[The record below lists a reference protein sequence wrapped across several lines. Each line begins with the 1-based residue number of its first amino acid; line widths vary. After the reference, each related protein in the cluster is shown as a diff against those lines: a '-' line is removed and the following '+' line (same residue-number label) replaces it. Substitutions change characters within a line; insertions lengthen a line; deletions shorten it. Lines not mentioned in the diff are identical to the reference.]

1 MDTRNTRL
9 QVENLEHLARPV
21 NTQTLRIG
29 QFSDSFPP
37 IVNGVS
43 AFVSE
48 HHQELLAQYHESYV
62 FTFGHM
68 DNNFP
73 GVYRT
78 PGVPMGNSPF
88 RVNFSLDRRAYKVAN
103 SLQIFHVHEPFVI
116 ANIAI
121 QIARRNRRPLIFTN
135 HTRHDA
141 YIFNYPRVIQPSLQT
156 HVATTM
162 ERVIRASWLSTAPS
176 EDSARWMR
184 SLVPDLGDRVRV
196 MRNGIHLYKFQH
208 VDAPMTRDA
217 FNIPVGR
224 TIFIYI
230 GRITP
235 EKNLNTFAEAFVQA
249 VRRGADAHW
258 VIVGDGKSRAALE
271 AELAPVQDR
280 VHFMG
285 TLPRDAIPAY
295 LAMAD
300 VFATPSLS
308 EVNPV
313 SVIEAMACGKPYIGL
328 KANWWQ
334 EFLDERPAGL
344 LTEHTTAA
352 LASAI
357 KRLCSDRPLR
367 LEMSEHARRISSQ
380 FDIRTVTTQWIDIY
394 RALLERTQTKS

>member
-1 MDTRNTRL
+1 M
-9 QVENLEHLARPV
+9 QVEHPERSTRAV
-21 NTQTLRIG
+21 NIQTLRIG

-48 HHQELLAQYHESYV
+48 HHQELLAQYQESYV
-62 FTFGHM
+62 FTFGHL
-68 DNNFP
+68 DTNFP

-88 RVNFSLDRRAYKVAN
+88 RLNFSLDRRATRVAN
-103 SLQIFHVHEPFVI
+103 ELQIFHVHEPFVI

-121 QIARRNRRPLIFTN
+121 QIARRNKRPLVFTN
-135 HTRHDA
+135 HTRHDT
-141 YIFNYPRVIQPSLQT
+141 YVTNYPRMIQPSLQT

-184 SLVPDLGDRVRV
+184 SLVPDLENRVRV
-196 MRNGIHLYKFQH
+196 MRNGIHLNRFQR
-208 VDAPMTRDA
+208 VDEPMRRDD
-217 FNIPVGR
+217 FGIPAER

-230 GRITP
+230 GRVTP
-235 EKNLNTFAEAFVQA
+235 EKNLNVFADAFIQA
-249 VRRGADAHW
+249 VRRGADAEW
-258 VIVGDGKSRAALE
+258 IIIGDGKSRIGLE
-271 AELAPVQDR
+271 VQVSPVQDR
-280 VHFMG
+280 VHFLG
-285 TLPRDAIPAY
+285 VQPRDLIPAY

-328 KANWWQ
+328 KSGWWQ
-334 EFLDERPAGL
+334 EFIDENPGGL

-352 LASAI
+352 LATAI
-357 KRLCSDRPLR
+357 KQLCTDKSARLQ
-367 LEMSEHARRISSQ
+367 MSENARRISSW
-380 FDIRTVTTQWIDIY
+380 FDIRTVTAQWIDIY
-394 RALLERTQTKS
+394 RSLMSQSPPPRQR